1 MGRENLMNGLS
12 FNGIH
17 CSEYGLVMRSK
28 NRPILPE
35 PKIVAEDI
43 PHRDGELDYS
53 AVNPDGRVK
62 YKPVTFEINFAFVER
77 SMANVRTKAHSIAA
91 WLSCGEAQLSFDDD
105 TGKYWMAKVVNK
117 LDIENEMISLRN
129 FTVQFK
135 CHPYA
140 FATSETTVTYED
152 IIAPVDKVINN
163 PGTYVLPKI
172 TVTGSFSTLTLS
184 CDGKTLTYSE
194 ALDESEIVIDNFHC
208 IKDGNINK
216 GNKLSGQFFEFANGN
231 NTLSIGGTDLDID
244 VTVSFRAQ
252 YL

>member
-1 MGRENLMNGLS
+1 MNGLS

-53 AVNPDGRVK
+53 AVNPDGRIK
-62 YKPVTFEINFAFVER
+62 YKPVTFDIEFSFAEKN
-77 SMANVRTKAHSIAA
+77 MANVRAKAHQIAL
-91 WLSCGEAQLSFDDD
+91 WLSCGEAQLCFDDD
-105 TGKYWMAKVVNK
+105 PCKYWMAKVVNK
-117 LDIENEMISLRN
+117 LDLANEMISLRT
-129 FTVQFK
+129 FTAQFR
-135 CHPYA
+135 CFPYA
-140 FATSETTVTYED
+140 FNNNETSITYED
-152 IIAPVDKVINN
+152 ITAPADRVINN
-163 PGTYVLPKI
+163 PGTFVMPRIK
-172 TVTGSFSTLTLS
+172 VTGSFSTLTLS
-184 CDGKTLTYSE
+184 CGGKTLTYND
-194 ALDESEIVIDNFHC
+194 ALDNAEIVIENFHC
-208 IKDGNINK
+208 IKDGSINA

-231 NTLSIGGTDLDID
+231 NTLSIGGTDLNID

>member
-1 MGRENLMNGLS
+1 MNGLS

-53 AVNPDGRVK
+53 AVNPDGRIK
-62 YKPVTFEINFAFVER
+62 YKPVAFDIEFSFAEKN
-77 SMANVRTKAHSIAA
+77 MANVRAKAHQIAL
-91 WLSCGEAQLSFDDD
+91 WLSCGEAQLCFDDD
-105 TGKYWMAKVVNK
+105 PCKYWMAKVVNK
-117 LDIENEMISLRN
+117 LDLANEMISLRT
-129 FTVQFK
+129 FTAQFR
-135 CHPYA
+135 CYPYA
-140 FATSETTVTYED
+140 FSKKLTVKKYKD

-163 PGTYVLPKI
+163 PGTYVLPRIK
-172 TVTGSFSTLTLS
+172 VEGSFSTLTLS
-184 CDGKTLTYSE
+184 CGGKTLTYND
-194 ALDESEIVIDNFHC
+194 ALDNADIVIENFHC
-208 IKDGNINK
+208 IKDGSINA

-231 NTLSIGGTDLDID
+231 NTLSIGGTDLNID